1 MNAYISRTV
10 RVSATLLMLTACEGR
25 FSRTPWLRE
34 GDTPL
39 RDVERMGALDSRGL
53 LEGSGIVASPSTPGV
68 LWALNDSGNE
78 PDLFA
83 LTPHGHV
90 RAVLRVEG
98 AKNRDWEA
106 LGVGPCPEGECL
118 YAGDVGDNDGQR
130 KSLQVYRVRE
140 PAVSAGTGSVR
151 SAEPIIVRFAD
162 GGHDVE
168 AMYVAPD
175 TSIWF
180 ITKRPRNRKDG
191 SARPVHLHRLL
202 RAQWATGT
210 PLAIEDSLPITPESG
225 PGRDWVTDA
234 SLSTPDASGKRRLA
248 VLTYGAVYV
257 FDADALTGKPGALVQ
272 RCAIPVNERSAE
284 GVTWLADG
292 RVLLLSEG
300 VGEPLYAGRCP

>member
-1 MNAYISRTV
+1 MNASFDRTL
-10 RVSATLLMLTACEGR
+10 RVGVALLLLTACEGR
-25 FSRTPWLRE
+25 FSRTPWMRD

-39 RDVERMGALDSRGL
+39 RDVERTGTLDSRAL
-53 LEGSGIVASPSTPGV
+53 LEGSGVVVSPSTPGL
-68 LWALNDSGNE
+68 LWALNDSGND

-83 LTPHGHV
+83 LTPQGHV
-90 RAVLRVEG
+90 RGVVRVQG

-106 LGVGPCPEGECL
+106 LGVGPCPEGQCL
-118 YAGDVGDNDGQR
+118 YAGDVGDNEGHR
-130 KSLQVYRVRE
+130 KSLQIYRVAE
-140 PAVSAGTGSVR
+140 PVVPTGIGSVTT
-151 SAEPIIVRFAD
+151 AAPIIVRFAD

-180 ITKRPRNRKDG
+180 ITKRPTSRQDG
-191 SARPVHLHRLL
+191 SKRPVHLHRLM
-202 RAQWATGT
+202 RAQWSTEV
-210 PLAIEDSLPITPESG
+210 PLAIEDSLPITPEDG
-225 PGRDWVTDA
+225 MGRDWVTDA
-234 SLSTPDASGKRRLA
+234 SLSTPDSTGKRRLV

-257 FDADALTGKPGALVQ
+257 FEVDALSGKPGALVQ

-284 GVTWLADG
+284 GITWLPDR

>member
-1 MNAYISRTV
+1 MNVSFGRTV
-10 RVSATLLMLTACEGR
+10 RVSAALLLLAACEGR

-39 RDVERMGALDSRGL
+39 RDVVRMGALDSRAL
-53 LEGSGIVASPSTPGV
+53 LEGSGIVASPSTPNV

-83 LTPHGHV
+83 LTPNGHV
-90 RAVLRVEG
+90 RAVLRVVG

-106 LGVGPCPEGECL
+106 LGVGPCPEGQCL
-118 YAGDVGDNDGQR
+118 YAGDVGDNEGHR
-130 KSLQVYRVRE
+130 KSLQIYRVRE
-140 PAVSAGTGSVR
+140 PAVSAGVGDVR
-151 SAEPIIVRFAD
+151 SAAPIVVRFAD

-180 ITKRPRNRKDG
+180 ITKRPNNRPDG
-191 SARPVHLHRLL
+191 SKRPVHLHRLL
-202 RAQWATGT
+202 PNQWNRET
-210 PLAIEDSLPITPESG
+210 PLAIEDSLPITPEEG
-225 PGRDWVTDA
+225 MGRDWVTDA
-234 SLSTPDASGKRRLA
+234 SLSTPDSAGKRRLA

-257 FDADALTGKPGALVQ
+257 FETDALTGKPGALLQ